1 MRIRSIHPEQW
12 QDGDFCSMTPM
23 TRLLVLGIRNMADD
37 YGVFPWRVDHIKAAI
52 FPHDQISLDD
62 VEDFLKE
69 AMAFNQVKYY
79 EVDDTSYGIIR
90 NFCKYQSP
98 RKPNSKYPKPIND
111 LGKGYRMEGLVR
123 NEYGTSAE
131 PVRHQCGTS
140 TVPLRHGEGEGK
152 GEGYGKGYVNE
163 EEELP
168 PSPLAGGAESELHNT
183 EHHTE
188 AERVVMDKWNEMAAK
203 NGLSKVTRLNS
214 KRKTALRERRKDPW
228 WRANWVAGLNRIPL
242 SPFLLG
248 NKRGSDWKAD
258 MEWFLR
264 PDTLAKL
271 MEGGYGQRESESEQ
285 YSQDEIPF

>member
-62 VEDFLKE
+62 VDGFLKE
-69 AMAFNQVKYY
+69 AAAFNQVKYY

-98 RKPNSKYPKPIND
+98 RKPTAKHPKPIND
-111 LGKGYRMEGLVR
+111 LGRGYRMEGLVTK
-123 NEYGTSAE
+123 EYGTSAE
-131 PVRHQCGTS
+131 LVPNQCGTS

-152 GEGYGKGYVNE
+152 GDGDGKGYVNE

-183 EHHTE
+183 EHYTE
-188 AERVVMDKWNEMAAK
+188 AEQAVMDKWNEMAGK

-228 WRANWVAGLNRIPL
+228 WREHWVEALEKISA

-248 NKRGSDWKAD
+248 TKPGSDWKAHL
-258 MEWFLR
+258 EWFLR
-264 PDTLAKL
+264 PDTVAKL
-271 MEGGYGQRESESEQ
+271 VEGGYGQRDMTGQ
-285 YSQDEIPF
+285 YAGQDEIPF